1 MFQSPPAAA
10 AWRHADAQDA
20 FESVFVR
27 IIAGGY
33 EIDDHTAGVEAGV
46 VWAVR
51 ASITL
56 DSDWM
61 TRTAQVWGQSPTG
74 ARTARVETDGAG
86 HWHVDGE
93 TRPDLDGCFDLD
105 LESSAC
111 TNAFPVHRLQLAIG
125 ETAFAPAAYVRASDL
140 RVERLEQSYRR
151 VDDREYDYESPA
163 ADFRCRLAF
172 DASGFVLDYPG
183 IATRVV

>member
-1 MFQSPPAAA
+1 MFQLPPAAA

-27 IIAGGY
+27 IIAAGY

-56 DSDWM
+56 DSGWM
-61 TRTAQVWGQSPTG
+61 TRAAQVWGQSPAG

-93 TRPDLDGCFDLD
+93 ARPELDGCFDLD

-125 ETAFAPAAYVRASDL
+125 ETASAPAAYVRADNL

-163 ADFRCRLAF
+163 ADFRCRLVF